1 MYIVFDEMAMAVLL
15 ETEDETE
22 ARNKAY
28 NHQCV
33 LMKDSTVIQDYSC
46 DW

>member
-1 MYIVFDEMAMAVLL
+1 MYTVLDEMAMAVLL
-15 ETEDETE
+15 QTDDETE

-33 LMKDSTVIQDYSC
+33 LMKDGEVIRDYSC
-46 DW
+46 Y